1 MFGGVDLFKIKVWKK
16 NAFWTLANALVCNN
30 RRWDHEIRVLKEAVP

>member
-16 NAFWTLANALVCNN
+16 NAFWKLAN
-30 RRWDHEIRVLKEAVP
+30 VLKEAVP